1 MRWILVVLA
10 VVPMLAQAAELAPGT
25 IQVTGSSNLGFVL
38 GSEKETVAGIQD
50 NKVDTTAFGFG
61 VTGLYYVIKDLGVG
75 LDVIYE
81 NRSLESPPG
90 DVGANKVDSSM
101 LQIGPAIEYDYPV
114 AEKASVFALGSIGYV
129 TSTDNVTDNGD
140 KQPAIDKSG
149 YGLKLGVGARYFVAK
164 SFSVDAM
171 LGYDYRKLTQD
182 VPAAPNPEFTTSGFG
197 VNVGLSVFFGS

>member
-1 MRWILVVLA
+1 MRKIFVALA
-10 VVPMLAQAAELAPGT
+10 MVPMLAQAAELAPGT

-75 LDVIYE
+75 LDLSYV
-81 NRSLESPPG
+81 NSSLEYPAG
-90 DVGANKVDSSM
+90 DVGANKRDSST

-129 TSTDNVTDNGD
+129 TSTQTDTDNGV
-140 KQPAIDKSG
+140 KEPAIERSG

-182 VPAAPNPEFTTSGFG
+182 VTAGPKPEFTTSGFG